1 MQKHRVFDGWVNLNT
16 PEFAKV
22 FTVDI
27 YDEVSS
33 FFSRP
38 DEMRAGTTIP
48 DMIEDMRSLGI
59 ERAVLTAYG
68 VEYPEYPEVRCVQGE
83 DVVKVAAAEPEIFT
97 ASAGF
102 NSPRAIQGHGK
113 GITAG
118 VRRLVNLIDQGLR
131 VFRLVP
137 FNFDRPPTDACF
149 YPYYS
154 LCEQAGV
161 VVSINVGVPGPRGPA
176 WTQDPLH
183 LDRVLQDF
191 PALQVVASHTGHPW
205 EEMLIRLMMKYENL
219 HLMTTAYRP
228 RYLKPELVSFMRSR
242 RGRSKVMFASGW
254 PLLSF
259 SQAVEDA
266 LALDLPDEAMDG
278 YLYANL
284 DRLLHQASRAGIRT
298 GATTVPRP

>member
-1 MQKHRVFDGWVNLNT
+1 MAQHRVFDGWVNLNT
-16 PEFAKV
+16 PEFAGV

-38 DEMRAGTTIP
+38 EQMQAGTALPEMIKEMRAA
-48 DMIEDMRSLGI
+48 GI

-68 VEYPEYPEVRCVQGE
+68 VEYPDLPDVRCVQGE
-83 DVVKVAAAEPEIFT
+83 DVVKVVTERPELFT

-102 NSPRAIQGHGK
+102 NSPRAIGGHGG

-118 VRRLVNLIDQGLR
+118 VRRLATLIDQGLR
-131 VFRLVP
+131 VFRIVP

-154 LCEQAGV
+154 LCEQTGTIASV
-161 VVSINVGVPGPRGPA
+161 NVGVPGPKGAA

-183 LDRVLQDF
+183 LDRVLRDF
-191 PALQVVASHTGHPW
+191 PDLTVIASHTGHPW

-219 HLMTTAYRP
+219 YLMTTAYSA

-242 RGRSKVMFASGW
+242 RGRTKVMFASGW
-254 PLLSF
+254 PLLGF
-259 SQAVEDA
+259 GRAVGDA
-266 LALDLPDEAMDG
+266 LRLDLPDEAMDG

-284 DRLLHQASRAGIRT
+284 DRVLRPGEPAAG
-298 GATTVPRP
+298 GGM